1 VCLQIGIKTVRDYKP
16 AYDIETLKQQPMLA
30 TLDPGAANQLYR
42 SLECQLGIAFNDRTF
57 ENASCT
63 ADTIVSPLST
73 IRINN
78 LNNNADNSASRD
90 DVTSASRDD
99 VNNAPS
105 RDSADTAASSDVT
118 DSTDTSSQD
127 AVEHL

>member
-1 VCLQIGIKTVRDYKP
+1 MQIGIKTVRDYKP

-78 LNNNADNSASRD
+78 LNNGDNMASRD
-90 DVTSASRDD
+90 DVTTASRDD

-105 RDSADTAASSDVT
+105 RHSADTAASSDVT

-127 AVEHL
+127 AIEHL